1 MVVAD
6 DLFSCLIFLLLTVCL
21 KDGSRLYRYIKEAG
35 GRFSV
40 KVSPK
45 GIDSGCQRKKQNET
59 EYHPRRSDFISIN
72 S

>member
-21 KDGSRLYRYIKEAG
+21 IDGFGLYTKESG

-45 GIDSGCQRKKQNET
+45 GIDSGCQRMRQNET
-59 EYHPRRSDFISIN
+59 EYHPRRSEFISIN